1 MRKLCVAV
9 YVLLGAVIGLWLT
22 FAFGGYVIY
31 MLVGHGFFWWTGGAL
46 SLLPACIVGYLAN
59 RLWGRASHR
68 QRSWMLWLGA
78 VALAALGLGLPAW
91 VYAVA

>member
-31 MLVGHGFFWWTGGAL
+31 MLVG
-46 SLLPACIVGYLAN
+46 
-59 RLWGRASHR
+59 
-68 QRSWMLWLGA
+68 Q
-78 VALAALGLGLPAW
+78 
-91 VYAVA
+91 